1 MSSTSSFSKLQE
13 LLPQLF
19 QSSSIKGNLYL
30 RCRLGLTDTFL
41 IPMEYVRESL
51 LVQGNQIT
59 PVPQM
64 SSCVMG
70 LMTSREKV
78 FCVLDLPQLV
88 GFSPLPTYSRQYHLV
103 VISVTSFLPQYAN
116 EQEILLGLGVNQ
128 IEGITRIGV
137 EEIFSL
143 EEVQNLLP
151 QDKIHYWQNLTPYL
165 EGWIKTSQKPLALIS
180 LNSIVRASL

>member
-19 QSSSIKGNLYL
+19 QSSNIKGNLYL
-30 RCRLGLTDTFL
+30 RCRLGVADTFL

-51 LVQGNQIT
+51 LVEGNQIT
-59 PVPQM
+59 PIPQM

-78 FCVLDLPQLV
+78 FCVLDLPHLL
-88 GFSPLPTYSRQYHLV
+88 GFSALPTYSRQHHLV
-103 VISVTSFLPQYAN
+103 VISVTPFLPQYDGD
-116 EQEILLGLGVNQ
+116 QEIFLGLGVNE

-137 EEIFSL
+137 EEVFSL
-143 EEVQNLLP
+143 EEVQNFLP
-151 QDKIHYWQNLTPYL
+151 QDKINYWYNLSPYL
-165 EGWIKTSQKPLALIS
+165 EGWVKTNQKPLALLN